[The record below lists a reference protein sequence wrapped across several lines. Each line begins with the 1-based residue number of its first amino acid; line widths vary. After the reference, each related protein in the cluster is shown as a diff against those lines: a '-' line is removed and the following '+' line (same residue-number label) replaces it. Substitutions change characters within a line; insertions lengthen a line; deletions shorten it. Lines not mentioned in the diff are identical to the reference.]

1 LHCSLKVSGMN
12 ESVNRAESQLM
23 AIEQIHGIKFLNR
36 EEVAARIA
44 EGVADEGQILLVCTG
59 INLWAAGNELKE
71 EVRIPD
77 DLVATLLEPKGR
89 HRAALRERRAKAGVR
104 NDRSA
109 RMEKV

>member
-1 LHCSLKVSGMN
+1 MN

-23 AIEQIHGIKFLNR
+23 AIEQIHGAKFLNR
-36 EEVAARIA
+36 EEIATRIA
-44 EGVADEGQILLVCTG
+44 EDVADERQILLVCTG
-59 INLWAAGNELKE
+59 INLWAAGNGLTG

-77 DLVATLLEPKGR
+77 ELVASLLEPKGR